1 MGKQKKG
8 FNWKARQQGGTL
20 ETDVVARLKGKV
32 AVAGVDQES
41 TAYAG
46 SNALAL
52 PQQKLKFKKAEAA
65 IVGKI
70 LSKKQRKRLEKI
82 VDVKKKKEERSS
94 LLKALQSV
102 QVSSLAGLESLSSV
116 QTKGVKRQLIESK
129 ETNVAKM
136 APEEVDTPLP
146 MEDGG
151 IKMKKRKVMLPRKP
165 EVKRDDLVGFTSS
178 ESSSSEDEEEDA
190 VSSLKTSLEDI
201 NNSTSIDK
209 DAQKGD
215 EKVREEDFKTRKP
228 TEPEEI
234 AKPSPKPD
242 SCLPA
247 GLERV
252 LVERPPDVE
261 EARARLPVVAEEQVI
276 METISQH
283 QVTVL
288 SGETG
293 SGKTTQ
299 LPQFLY
305 EAGYASQGRMIGVT
319 EPRRVA
325 ATAMAN
331 RVAHELNL
339 PTTKVSYQIRY
350 EGNVTEE
357 TKVKFMTDGVLL
369 REVEKDFLL
378 SKYSVIIIDEAHE
391 RSVFTDILIGLLS
404 RIVPL
409 RHKKGNPL
417 KLVIMSA
424 TLRVGDF
431 TENIRL
437 FKTPPPV
444 INVESRQFP
453 VTVHFNKTTR
463 EDYLGEAF
471 RKVCK
476 IHRELPE
483 GGILV
488 FLTGQQEVN
497 TLVRKLRQRFPGQT
511 LPNLKEEKAWATAA
525 RKEKIGRKSKA
536 LPNVPMVLPEVDLS
550 KYSIQPLEED
560 EADELVEEDE
570 DDDEELGVVND
581 DDVNGED
588 GSASISPLHVLPL
601 YSLLSSEKQAQ
612 IFAGAPPGSRL
623 CVVATNVAETS
634 LTIPG
639 VKYVI
644 DCGKVKTKHWDKVTG
659 VTTFLVEWTSK
670 AQADQRAGR
679 AGRQGAGHAYRL
691 YSSAVFNND
700 MKDFS
705 IPEMQQRPVDDLL
718 LQMKSMNIEKVVN
731 FPFPTP
737 PDLVQLREGERRLQL
752 LGALSSLPPN
762 LTRKEAEQK
771 QFLSKVT
778 SLGKAIAAFPL
789 APRFGKM
796 LALAHQHDLLGLSL
810 TLVASLAVQ
819 EVLVERGLPGDGAER
834 NATKEVMELRRRWA
848 GQNHCLQ
855 LGDAMVLL
863 GGILAAERAGYCPKF
878 CAGAGLRPKAVQEI
892 RRLRRQLAGEV
903 ERLLPGEALLL
914 LRQEA
919 PTQEQA
925 RLLAQLLLAGSPD
938 MVARRV
944 PSDEGGQKDAYRA
957 GAMQQLVFIHPASV
971 LRRKSPE
978 WVVYQELFETDTGKI
993 LMRGVT
999 GIDAAW
1005 LPALNPGLCTLGEP
1019 LDKPTPRY
1027 CSASGRVLAT
1037 YTGTFGPQAWPLPST
1052 EQEMAEGA
1060 ERYKWFGR
1068 FILEG
1073 VVAPELA
1080 KFSTSLLSNPLIMVK
1095 SWSNLQKRTEL
1106 ILRELASKKV
1116 GRGKELAK
1124 VWQEEPNFL
1133 LSAFL
1138 SWLPEALHPDVR
1150 AIWPPPVNTN
1160 C

>member
-1 MGKQKKG
+1 MAFLRPFLCLGPS
-8 FNWKARQQGGTL
+8 
-20 ETDVVARLKGKV
+20 LK
-32 AVAGVDQES
+32 
-41 TAYAG
+41 
-46 SNALAL
+46 
-52 PQQKLKFKKAEAA
+52 
-65 IVGKI
+65 I
-70 LSKKQRKRLEKI
+70 
-82 VDVKKKKEERSS
+82 SS
-94 LLKALQSV
+94 
-102 QVSSLAGLESLSSV
+102 
-116 QTKGVKRQLIESK
+116 QTKGVKRQLVESR
-129 ETNVAKM
+129 EGNVTKM
-136 APEEVDTPLP
+136 APEEVDTSLPL
-146 MEDGG
+146 ENGDNN
-151 IKMKKRKVMLPRKP
+151 KKKRKVIMASCKRKP
-165 EVKRDDLVGFTSS
+165 EKRDDLVGFTSS
-178 ESSSSEDEEEDA
+178 ESSSSEDEEQEEIP
-190 VSSLKTSLEDI
+190 VTPLKPSLENDI
-201 NNSTSIDK
+201 RKEEVKESLSSI
-209 DAQKGD
+209 
-215 EKVREEDFKTRKP
+215 EKVEVGNEKVKEEDFKPKRITELEEVSKP
-228 TEPEEI
+228 T
-234 AKPSPKPD
+234 PKPD

-252 LVERPPDVE
+252 LVERPPGVE

-276 METISQH
+276 METIGQH

-299 LPQFLY
+299 LPQFLF

-339 PTTKVSYQIRY
+339 PTSKVSYQIRY

-431 TENIRL
+431 TENVRL
-437 FKTPPPV
+437 FKMPPPV

-511 LPNLKEEKAWATAA
+511 VPNIKEEKPQDIKE
-525 RKEKIGRKSKA
+525 RKDKKTGRKSKT
-536 LPNVPMVLPEVDLS
+536 LPHVPVVLPEVDLS

-560 EADELVEEDE
+560 ETDALVEEDE
-570 DDDEELGVVND
+570 DDEELGAADDGD
-581 DDVNGED
+581 DDDGED
-588 GSASISPLHVLPL
+588 GTASISPLHVLPL

-639 VKYVI
+639 VKYVV

-705 IPEMQQRPVDDLL
+705 VPEMQQRPVDDLL
-718 LQMKSMNIEKVVN
+718 LQMKTMNIEKVVN

-752 LGALSSLPPN
+752 LGALSSLPQN
-762 LTRKEAEQK
+762 ITRKEAEQK

-778 SLGKAIAAFPL
+778 PLGRAISAFPL

-834 NATKEVMELRRRWA
+834 NTTKEVMELRRRWA

-863 GGILAAERAGYCPKF
+863 GGVLAAERAGYCPKF

-903 ERLLPGEALLL
+903 ERLLPGEALITQ
-914 LRQEA
+914 RPEA

-944 PSDEGGQKDAYRA
+944 PTDEGGEKGAYRA
-957 GAMQQLVFIHPASV
+957 GAMQQLVFIHPSSV

-999 GIDAAW
+999 EIDPTW
-1005 LPALNPGLCTLGEP
+1005 LPALSPGLCTLGES
-1019 LDKPTPRY
+1019 LEKPSPRY
-1027 CSASGRVLAT
+1027 CSTSGRVMAT
-1037 YTGTFGPQAWPLPST
+1037 YTGTFGPQVI
-1052 EQEMAEGA
+1052 
-1060 ERYKWFGR
+1060 RNIK
-1068 FILEG
+1068 
-1073 VVAPELA
+1073 
-1080 KFSTSLLSNPLIMVK
+1080 
-1095 SWSNLQKRTEL
+1095 
-1106 ILRELASKKV
+1106 
-1116 GRGKELAK
+1116 
-1124 VWQEEPNFL
+1124 
-1133 LSAFL
+1133 
-1138 SWLPEALHPDVR
+1138 
-1150 AIWPPPVNTN
+1150 
-1160 C
+1160 